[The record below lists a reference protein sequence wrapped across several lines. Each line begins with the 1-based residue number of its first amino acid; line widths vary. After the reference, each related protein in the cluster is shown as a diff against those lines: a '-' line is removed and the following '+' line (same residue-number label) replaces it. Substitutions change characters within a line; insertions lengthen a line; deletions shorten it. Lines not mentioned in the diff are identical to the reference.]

1 MLGFSRS
8 LSGRLE
14 KGTIG
19 CELLSGELTL
29 LSFFGDL
36 PFLYDVASFHV

>member
-8 LSGRLE
+8 LSGQLE
-14 KGTIG
+14 KGTID
-19 CELLSGELTL
+19 CELLSGKLTF

-36 PFLYDVASFHV
+36 PFLYGVAGFHV